1 MKREESLPCVVL
13 NHLDKDGE
21 KLRKVSNSDIA
32 YLSAVSTDTTVAVL
46 FGVPAANAAAVLTSS
61 CSSEKCSIEILKT
74 SGWGDMSLIV
84 CQMMDDIS
92 VVRKLA

>member
-1 MKREESLPCVVL
+1 MQREESFPCVVL

-21 KLRKVSNSDIA
+21 KLWKISNSDIA
-32 YLSAVSTDTTVAVL
+32 YWSVVSTDTIVAVL

-61 CSSEKCSIEILKT
+61 CSSEKCSIAILKT
-74 SGWGDMSLIV
+74 SGWGDMSLVV
-84 CQMMDDIS
+84 CQMMDGVS